1 MPEPSTAIYLG
12 YLAGLGT
19 SIAWSFTSVFFT
31 LSGRLVGSAVVNRVR
46 LLLAVVFVMLT
57 HQLTQ
62 GELFPLGAEPF
73 RWGWLALSG
82 IIGYVIG
89 DSFLFQ
95 AFVMIGARLSMLL
108 MALAPVFSAAMAW
121 VLFDETL
128 APREL
133 AGMALVIGGV
143 ALVVSRRDDGL
154 KTPDALMTPRRYAV
168 GILCGLGA
176 ALGQAGGLVTSRQ
189 GLVGDFSA
197 LSGNLIRLTT
207 AALAIWVL
215 ASITG
220 KARSSVTALR
230 ANPRAIWVILGGAF
244 AGPFIGV
251 WLSLIAVQ
259 RAPLGI
265 ASTLMSL
272 PPVILLPVS
281 HFLFAERIT
290 RPAVLGTFL
299 AFVGTAILFL

>member
-62 GELFPLGAEPF
+62 GELLPLDAEPF

-154 KTPDALMTPRRYAV
+154 KTPT
-168 GILCGLGA
+168 
-176 ALGQAGGLVTSRQ
+176 Q
-189 GLVGDFSA
+189 
-197 LSGNLIRLTT
+197 
-207 AALAIWVL
+207 
-215 ASITG
+215 
-220 KARSSVTALR
+220 
-230 ANPRAIWVILGGAF
+230 
-244 AGPFIGV
+244 
-251 WLSLIAVQ
+251 
-259 RAPLGI
+259 
-265 ASTLMSL
+265 
-272 PPVILLPVS
+272 
-281 HFLFAERIT
+281 
-290 RPAVLGTFL
+290 
-299 AFVGTAILFL
+299 

>member
-1 MPEPSTAIYLG
+1 M
-12 YLAGLGT
+12 
-19 SIAWSFTSVFFT
+19 
-31 LSGRLVGSAVVNRVR
+31 
-46 LLLAVVFVMLT
+46 
-57 HQLTQ
+57 
-62 GELFPLGAEPF
+62 
-73 RWGWLALSG
+73 
-82 IIGYVIG
+82 
-89 DSFLFQ
+89 
-95 AFVMIGARLSMLL
+95 
-108 MALAPVFSAAMAW
+108 
-121 VLFDETL
+121 
-128 APREL
+128 
-133 AGMALVIGGV
+133 
-143 ALVVSRRDDGL
+143 
-154 KTPDALMTPRRYAV
+154 

-230 ANPRAIWVILGGAF
+230 ANPRAIWIILGGAF